1 MISRKVL
8 YAILIIMAIVLAL
21 QVTDKPEEVTV
32 TTEDIVDS
40 IEQSKQ
46 DLKLKQELIAQLERE
61 DVWMKQISC
70 LARNVYYE
78 ARGESLE
85 GQKAVA
91 LVTLNRVE
99 NSMFPDTI
107 CGVVNERKTV
117 KGRTKCQFSWRCES
131 HTNPKKAVRQS
142 HESYQAALSAILEY
156 ETLTT
161 TLVTKDTLFFH
172 AKHVRPF
179 WRKVKQRLTRID
191 NHIFYDQKPGDRRR

>member
-156 ETLTT
+156 DTLTT

>member
-21 QVTDKPEEVTV
+21 QVTDKPKEVTV

-142 HESYQAALSAILEY
+142 HESYQAALTAILEY
-156 ETLTT
+156 ETLTK